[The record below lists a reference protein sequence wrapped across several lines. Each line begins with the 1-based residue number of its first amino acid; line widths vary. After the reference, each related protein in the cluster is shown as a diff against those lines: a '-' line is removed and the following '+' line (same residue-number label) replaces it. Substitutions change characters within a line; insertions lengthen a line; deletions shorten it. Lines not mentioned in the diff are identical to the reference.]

1 MRRAQ
6 PLSPAVRRLLVHM
19 RDTGDGW
26 MQGDPVGQ
34 QNAVLAAERR
44 GLVAVQRMA
53 DGTVACADLTPQGA
67 VESRLYP

>member
-1 MRRAQ
+1 
-6 PLSPAVRRLLVHM
+6 M